1 MVPLVILTVDN
12 VFHTAPPIGI
22 KIDYHAQLGEGW
34 HPVAVLGQMN
44 EVMWTFRAVPPRPFY
59 FFSLTININTEA
71 VSFFSIYRKLGK

>member
-34 HPVAVLGQMN
+34 HPVAVLGQTN
-44 EVMWTFRAVPPRPFY
+44 EAM
-59 FFSLTININTEA
+59 
-71 VSFFSIYRKLGK
+71 